1 MLCCVQTTV
10 VHNGMQLLILCGQVQ
25 PRVFVF
31 LEKKVCLYFCVFCVC
46 LNRFGCVLSTL
57 VLLGLVCSIRSQK
70 IDWNERFRNDLFCVE
85 WGVKPCSV

>member
-1 MLCCVQTTV
+1 
-10 VHNGMQLLILCGQVQ
+10 MQLLSLCGQVQ

-31 LEKKVCLYFCVFCVC
+31 LKKGLFVFLRVLCLFKS
-46 LNRFGCVLSTL
+46 LRLWLSTL

-85 WGVKPCSV
+85 WGVKPSSVSILRCL